1 MTLSII
7 IPLYNAAN
15 TLKTCLDSILESI
28 KSTNRNESIE
38 IIIIDDGSTDDSG
51 NISDKYAKQNANIKV
66 LHTINKGVSCARN
79 LGINVSCGEYVSF
92 IDADDII
99 CKNGINYIYDAITKY
114 NADMIFF
121 SYISKDYNG
130 KATKLGYSFTDCKK
144 TCSDIRISFYKDGGL
159 SPWGKLIRRK
169 LIVDNN
175 IKFNSD
181 LKIHEDVIFLFDCF
195 LKAHT
200 IAYDSSS
207 FYQYNY
213 TIGGALRKAD
223 PIYISNYE
231 YVYSYF
237 INYLN
242 CFFPPELLKDEVNKL
257 NNEYLHKLLILA
269 CRLKKALYKRSY
281 IKKMFESNE
290 LYKTLIKEKYTGIN
304 IIKKWLLKYHLYTV
318 GALKIK

>member
-1 MTLSII
+1 MKLSII
-7 IPLYNAAN
+7 VPIYNSEPYLNECLY
-15 TLKTCLDSILESI
+15 SIA
-28 KSTNRNESIE
+28 KSVQFAHYQDDIE
-38 IIIIDDGSTDDSG
+38 LILVDDGSKDNSG
-51 NISDKYAKQNANIKV
+51 VIAEKFSNKNSFTKVIHMENHGVSYAR
-66 LHTINKGVSCARN
+66 NKGIENAVGDYIA
-79 LGINVSCGEYVSF
+79 F
-92 IDADDII
+92 IDSDDLVSTD
-99 CKNGINYIYDAITKY
+99 GIKIMIQSIQKY
-114 NADMIFF
+114 NSDIIFF
-121 SYISKDYNG
+121 SYYKQDDKKNSTIM
-130 KATKLGYSFTDCKK
+130 GYSFSNCKK
-144 TCSDIRISFYKDGGL
+144 YCDDIRMPFYKDGGL
-159 SPWGKLIRRK
+159 APWSKLIRREI
-169 LIVDNN
+169 IVNNN
-175 IKFNSD
+175 IKFNTF

-223 PIYISNYE
+223 PSYLSNYE

-237 INYLN
+237 INYLH
-242 CFFPPELLKDEVNKL
+242 CFCPPELLKDEVNKL

-281 IKKMFESNE
+281 IKKLFENNG

-304 IIKKWLLKYHLYTV
+304 VIKKWLLKYHLYTV